1 MEERLSQEGSNVATS
16 YPVAHA
22 PAVTFALDE
31 AGQAELGKVLAGDR
45 RTASGGGC
53 QRGDVRLAVAQRPKD
68 THPGGIGGQR
78 EGSHRRLDL
87 GIARHFGMPV
97 QPRSLSRGSQFHGRS
112 IAYTFSSARLRR

>member
-45 RTASGGGC
+45 RAASGGGR
-53 QRGDVRLAVAQRPKD
+53 QRGDVRFVVAQRPKD
-68 THPGGIGGQR
+68 TDPGGIGEQR
-78 EGSHRRLDL
+78 EGSHCGLDL
-87 GIARHFGMPV
+87 GIARDICMPV
-97 QPRSLSRGSQFHGRS
+97 KPRSLSRGSQFHGGS
-112 IAYTFSSARLRR
+112 IAYTFSSSRLRR